1 MYREATATDV
11 PNLEPGMYTVD
22 GKLTCIPQTYGPTWQ
37 RNPDWD
43 GVSKRDQFVLPERTL
58 GWQALAWIRENL
70 LSDDLDENDR
80 PLPFKPTF
88 EQARFIL
95 FFYAID
101 ENGDFI
107 YREFVLQRLKG
118 WGKDPLA
125 AVISAIEFVGPC
137 RFAGWAQRDMPE
149 KGLSKGDPLAKGHP
163 RGWVQ
168 IAAVSLEQT
177 KNTMKLLQGFFTPAC
192 IQEHSID
199 VGKEKAYAYHG
210 QRVIEAITSSPKS
223 LEGNRATLVIM
234 NETHHWQANNSGHEM
249 ADVIERNTTKSK
261 DGAARTLAITNAY
274 EPSEDSVAQRQR
286 EAWEEEQGDEI
297 IDSGTCYDSLE
308 APPDAKLRPPTKV
321 LPDGTKVEPTRD
333 EIMDNFRAIL
343 EAVRGDSIWLNV
355 KNMTKS
361 ILNRRNKP
369 SRSRRFWFNQ
379 IVAAED
385 AWIDPSALLKAVDPD
400 MAELRKNPGHD
411 PLKVGWDAILPGE
424 EVVLFGDGSKSHD
437 ATALMGCRVSD
448 GYVFTVGIWEKPPG
462 KRGEKWLAPR
472 SAVHARANE
481 VFKRMKVVA
490 FWFDPSHTKDDEDG
504 GRYWDGTIDAIF
516 REHREELDPA
526 YWPLKTGNNTHGV
539 LFDMATPANR
549 KLFVGAAEQFVEEL
563 ETLDDIEEFA
573 PQFTHDGNPLW
584 MSHARNAKRFP
595 TDDGISLMKE
605 GRESLKKIDAAVCAV
620 GARMLRRVVLNRP
633 LDLPDEPGEIWGF
646 VRR

>member
-1 MYREATATDV
+1 MLYDPRWDR
-11 PNLEPGMYTVD
+11 PPGMYHDAD
-22 GKLTCIPQTYGPTWQ
+22 GLVCVPQTYGPTWT

-43 GVSKRDQFVLPERTL
+43 GADPLDQYILPERTL
-58 GWQALAWIRENL
+58 GWQALRWVRENL
-70 LSDDLDENDR
+70 LSDDLDENDE

-88 EQARFIL
+88 EQSRFIL
-95 FFYAID
+95 WFYAID
-101 ENGDFI
+101 EHGNFI

-137 RFAGWAQRDMPE
+137 RFAGWANKDLE
-149 KGLSKGDPLAKGHP
+149 HLGLKKGDPVGKGHP
-163 RGWVQ
+163 RAWVQ
-168 IAAVSLEQT
+168 VAAVSLEQT
-177 KNTMKLLQGFFTPAC
+177 GNTMKLFQGLFTQRC
-192 IQEHSID
+192 IQKHSID
-199 VGKEKAYAYHG
+199 IGKERVYAYHG
-210 QRVIEAITSSPKS
+210 QRVINAVTSSPKS

-234 NETHHWQANNSGHEM
+234 NETHHWQANNSGHDM
-249 ADVIERNTTKSK
+249 ADVIERNVTKSK

-274 EPSEDSVAQRQR
+274 EPSEDSVAQRMR
-286 EAWEEEQGDEI
+286 EAWEEEQGDETM
-297 IDSGTCYDSLE
+297 IDSGMCYDSLE
-308 APPDAKLRPPTKV
+308 APPDAKLRPPTKE
-321 LPDGTKVEPTRD
+321 LPDGTKVEPTRE

-355 KNMTKS
+355 VNMTKS

-379 IVAAED
+379 VVAAED
-385 AWIDPSALLKAVDPD
+385 AWIDPGALLKAVDPYI
-400 MAELRKNPGHD
+400 AELRKDPGHD
-411 PLKVGWDAILPGE
+411 VLKVGWDAILPGE

-437 ATALMGCRVSD
+437 ATAIMGCRVSD
-448 GYVFTVGIWEKPPG
+448 GYVFTVGIWEKPKG

-472 SAVHARANE
+472 GSVTARVNE
-481 VFKRMKVVA
+481 IFKRMKVVA
-490 FWFDPSHTKDDEDG
+490 FWFDPSHTQDDEDG
-504 GRYWDGTIDAIF
+504 GRYWDGTIDSWF
-516 REHREELDPA
+516 RDHREELDQQ
-526 YWPLKTGNNTHGV
+526 YWPLKSGNNTHGV

-549 KLFVGAAEQFVEEL
+549 KLFVGAAEQFVDEL
-563 ETLDDIEEFA
+563 ETLNDIEEFE
-573 PQFTHDGNPLW
+573 PQFSHDGHPLW

-633 LDLPDEPGEIWGF
+633 LDEEEPPGDVWGF
-646 VRR
+646 RRA